1 MESGPLA
8 TSDRTSSEVRIT
20 MATGGYRALM
30 AGKRGRDPNGCGAEA
45 PWNSESPEAVSESP
59 RPRYSC
65 CWVVQ
70 PGGEGGKEL
79 PATPGRPKRLG
90 QGRARTHA
98 ASFSARFPESGRAPA
113 TTRPALP
120 ARLRIAMA
128 TGGAGPALPTL
139 GARLWRGN
147 RVPPGA
153 SPRARVTM
161 ATVGW
166 ATRAWRRVQGRQL
179 G

>member
-8 TSDRTSSEVRIT
+8 TSDPTSSEARIT

-59 RPRYSC
+59 RPRSSC

-79 PATPGRPKRLG
+79 PATPGRPKCPG
-90 QGRARTHA
+90 QGRARA
-98 ASFSARFPESGRAPA
+98 PGRAPA